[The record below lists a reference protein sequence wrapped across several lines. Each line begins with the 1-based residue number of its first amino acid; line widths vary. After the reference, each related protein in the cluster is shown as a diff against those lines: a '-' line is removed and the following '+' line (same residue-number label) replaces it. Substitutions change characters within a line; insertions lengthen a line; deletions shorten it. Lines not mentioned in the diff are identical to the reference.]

1 MRSRT
6 KIIGNKIVN
15 SVEQLACFLKT
26 GDIFLRPR
34 GSTQYKFERL
44 DEDKQMVVCENMDT
58 HAQDIIFPNSPVL
71 KLVFI

>member
-1 MRSRT
+1 MKSRT

-58 HAQDIIFPNSPVL
+58 HTHDKIFCNSPVL